1 MLATRANRT
10 LVLIVLGFVVL
21 PLALLAVFRS
31 APGLDP
37 LLRSPV
43 FHLAVVSA
51 IAACALQVAVFAAIA
66 ASRGRDPRIV
76 LLAVG
81 CLFVGVFMLAHGLTT
96 PGVGAA
102 VSTAGSLYG
111 GPASAG
117 VKHANYWVGRFPVL
131 ALASFAVAL
140 GLAGSV
146 RETAIHRFAAR
157 HTRFVLV
164 VPAAVT
170 ALVCAV
176 IAVKPEAGIGD
187 HLLAGEHAAQH
198 VVEGVAVALL
208 VVTGAVHWRRWRL
221 GGDRVQF
228 ALMTACWLSA
238 QAMIALELGQQ
249 WRASWWDY
257 HAYLLTGFGAAV
269 YAVLANYRRSRT
281 IDSVLGS
288 VFSAD
293 PLAHIEQGY
302 PEALKALV
310 AAVEARD
317 SYTAGHSARV
327 AALAVELGVRLKLA
341 PEALRHLAQGSL
353 LHDIGKIGIPDHI
366 LNKPGRLDPEER
378 AWIEQHPVIG
388 SDLVRSAPSLR
399 QAVDVVHH
407 HHERIDGAGY
417 PDRLAGDAIPLHA
430 RIAAVADVWDA
441 LTTDRAYRKGWSEAD
456 ALAHVVAGRGTHL
469 DPACV
474 DALVELLGERGV
486 AAGGA
491 GDAEE
496 VVAAAEACHAKE
508 EEPVSGGA
516 AGRGRAGG

>member
-1 MLATRANRT
+1 MATTGANRT
-10 LVLIVLGFVVL
+10 LALIVAGFVLL
-21 PLALLAVFRS
+21 PLVLLGVFRS

-37 LLRSPV
+37 VLHSPV

-111 GPASAG
+111 GPATAG
-117 VKHANYWVGRFPVL
+117 AKHANYWVGRFPVL
-131 ALASFAVAL
+131 ALTSFAVAL
-140 GLAGSV
+140 GLAGTV
-146 RETAIHRFAAR
+146 RETAVHRFVAR
-157 HTRFVLV
+157 HARFVLV
-164 VPAAVT
+164 VPAAAV
-170 ALVCAV
+170 ALACAA
-176 IAVKPEAGIGD
+176 IAIKPEAGIGG
-187 HLLAGEHAAQH
+187 HLVAGEHGAQH
-198 VVEGVAVALL
+198 VVEGIAVALL

-221 GGDRVQF
+221 GQDRVQF

-238 QAMIALELGQQ
+238 QALIALELGQQ

-288 VFSAD
+288 VFSSD

-327 AALAVELGVRLKLA
+327 AALAVELGVRLKLS
-341 PEALRHLAQGSL
+341 PEDLRHLAQGSL

-366 LNKPGRLDPEER
+366 LNKPGRLDPDER
-378 AWIEQHPVIG
+378 AWIEQHPIIG

-399 QAVDVVHH
+399 DAVDVVHH
-407 HHERIDGAGY
+407 HHERVDGAGY

-441 LTTDRAYRKGWSEAD
+441 LTTDRAYRPGWPEAD
-456 ALAHVVAGRGTHL
+456 ALAHIVAGRGTHL
-469 DPACV
+469 DKACV
-474 DALVELLGERGV
+474 DALVALLDARGV
-486 AAGGA
+486 AAGEG
-491 GDAEE
+491 GDPDE
-496 VVAAAEACHAKE
+496 VAAAAEACHTE
-508 EEPVSGGA
+508 DEPVS
-516 AGRGRAGG
+516 